1 MEVDFDPT
9 DSEIRLPVCAHLAAF
24 LLHEADDDRAEA
36 VFVVLIGLVHCH
48 AVLRVRVE
56 RLCLPTQLTI

>member
-36 VFVVLIGLVHCH
+36 VFVVFIWLVHRH

-56 RLCLPTQLTI
+56 RL